1 MRADWVKTTLERLGH
16 IKVLSLDDIRAL
28 PVCGPYE
35 AGIYFLWLKD
45 ELQYVG
51 KSKQVSERI
60 AQQGRA
66 LRHNALTAG
75 RRGIPHDRHTCLPVD
90 EGTGFEWRLAGS
102 GAHLHR
108 HLSPTFQH
116 GGRLCVYFLNST
128 RRVKSHDANCS
139 RLRGSSRR
147 SSAPCSRTRLT
158 AQRQRRCETGEP
170 LRHRQPGGAPT
181 NTRPQLDAA

>member
-90 EGTGFEWRLAGS
+90 EGTGFEWRLRDLEQIYIATY
-102 GAHLHR
+102 L
-108 HLSPTFQH
+108 PPF
-116 GGRLCVYFLNST
+116 N
-128 RRVKSHDANCS
+128 
-139 RLRGSSRR
+139 
-147 SSAPCSRTRLT
+147 T
-158 AQRQRRCETGEP
+158 ADGYACTS
-170 LRHRQPGGAPT
+170 
-181 NTRPQLDAA
+181 